1 MTWGEVYVPLMRDSG
16 TLTAVDECEKVT
28 YYRHVLINFIHRK
41 HSIATK

>member
-1 MTWGEVYVPLMRDSG
+1 MTRGEVYVSLMRDFG

-28 YYRHVLINFIHRK
+28 YYRHVLK